1 MTSKQ
6 EKKLAREIAKMIE
19 KAKID
24 TADWASKMPYVPSDL
39 EIKAFQAGYIYGINR
54 GSND

>member
-1 MTSKQ
+1 MAKSN
-6 EKKLAREIAKMIE
+6 KKAIREIEKITE

-24 TADWASKMPYVPSDL
+24 TADWLSRLPYVPSDL

-54 GSND
+54 GSN